1 MSPNLEGFL
10 ADIKRAALEAVLAAK
25 PFSFLYGTVV
35 NASPLQIMVDQKL
48 TLNAEQ
54 LILTNAVRDY
64 SVDMTVDLTTD
75 AALSDVDLSHEHGFS
90 GQTNTGG
97 EDNHVHS
104 YSGET
109 DVAGAVTLSH
119 SHKCTGGKRVTIHLA
134 LDKGENVLML
144 RTDGGQK
151 YIVLDRAE
159 VSN

>member
-75 AALSDVDLSHEHGFS
+75 AALSDVDQSHEHGFS

-119 SHKCTGGKRVTIHLA
+119 SHKCAGRKRVTIHLA

-159 VSN
+159 VPN